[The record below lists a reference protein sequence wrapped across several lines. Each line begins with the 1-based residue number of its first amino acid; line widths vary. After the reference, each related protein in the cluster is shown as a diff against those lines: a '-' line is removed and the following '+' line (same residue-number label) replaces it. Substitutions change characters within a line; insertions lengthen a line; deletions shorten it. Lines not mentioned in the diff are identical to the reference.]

1 MSIVRI
7 RKPKS
12 GWEIIP
18 NEFINDF
25 RLSVDAVAV
34 GLWLACK
41 PESWQVRPLAIQTEF
56 SRRPGKPRGEEWWT
70 RVSKEL
76 RGAGYLRLVNTRNTG
91 RFTTTWEF
99 CVFGL
104 ESDKVT
110 DPGSAGVG
118 SAAPGQPPHSNQHE
132 KQPILKLKT
141 PPLPA
146 PIGAAGIAPATAGG
160 GGIFDCLIIEP
171 SINQLLPQLL
181 DILRHA
187 GIEAPAHAQDLLDEL
202 AGTIDAVKRGEREK
216 KIDNPVLWMKKVA
229 AGDFIRNRCFEVQ
242 ARRQA
247 SKASQKPALKAV
259 LAFNP
264 LAQAKG
270 EEVLAGVRRRL
281 QSKQI
286 PHRDQI

>member
-7 RKPKS
+7 QKPER

-18 NEFINDF
+18 NEFVNDF

-41 PESWQVRPLAIQTEF
+41 PNNWQVRPAAIQTEF
-56 SRRPGKPRGEEWWT
+56 SRRPGKPRGDEWWT

-104 ESDKVT
+104 ESNEVT

-118 SAAPGQPPHSNQHE
+118 SSAPGQPPHPNQHG

-146 PIGAAGIAPATAGG
+146 PTSAVGSASATAGG
-160 GGIFDCLIIEP
+160 GGVFDSLIIEP
-171 SINQLLPQLL
+171 SITQYLPQLKVV
-181 DILRHA
+181 LRRA
-187 GIEAPAHAQDLLDEL
+187 GITDTVYAQELFDEL
-202 AGTIDAVKRGEREK
+202 AGRIDVGNRGEQPK
-216 KIDNPVLWMKKVA
+216 VSNPVLWLQKVA
-229 AGDFIRNRCFEVQ
+229 AGELKRARCFEVQ
-242 ARRQA
+242 SRRQSARMSEQQITSTSKLVVDPA
-247 SKASQKPALKAV
+247 SK
-259 LAFNP
+259 
-264 LAQAKG
+264 AKG
-270 EEVLAGVRRRL
+270 EEIVARVRKRICMQL
-281 QSKQI
+281 EHKNQL
-286 PHRDQI
+286 